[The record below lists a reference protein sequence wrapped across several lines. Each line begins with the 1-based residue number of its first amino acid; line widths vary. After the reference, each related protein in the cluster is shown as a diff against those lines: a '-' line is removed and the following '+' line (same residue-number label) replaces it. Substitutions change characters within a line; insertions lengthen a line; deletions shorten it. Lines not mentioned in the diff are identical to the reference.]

1 VKTRTGADSVRAS
14 LLTACSPDGW
24 DGPDQRGR
32 RSHPA
37 PKLSRECLAEWF
49 LLTARTE
56 VTNLMLIF
64 SECHLRP
71 VPRRVCPHYNGRQPP
86 RSRQL
91 RPDESVADLSQEW
104 AKRCPVLGDL
114 IYE

>member
-1 VKTRTGADSVRAS
+1 MGRAS
-14 LLTACSPDGW
+14 AGVEAIP
-24 DGPDQRGR
+24 P
-32 RSHPA
+32 RS
-37 PKLSRECLAEWF
+37 SRANAYAEWF

-71 VPRRVCPHYNGRQPP
+71 VPRRVCPHYNGRQRP

-91 RPDESVADLSQEW
+91 RPDESVADLSQERT
-104 AKRCPVLGDL
+104 KRCPVLGDL